1 MSYDHKFANITKLGV
16 TYSKGIMGIYPQLSK
31 WPNPPRKREAKRVL
45 DQSERDLEQVLH
57 DCQLLTKQNP
67 KGKEA
72 YYYKDRSRPNNW
84 TEKINIPTNLA
95 LLIVQFQLRIP
106 PDRQMAL
113 TLNVHSQEKNEG
125 NKYIKTES
133 TRKLSNFNV
142 QWTKTLYQ
150 KN

>member
-1 MSYDHKFANITKLGV
+1 MTESTKKKRGEEGSWSSWKRLRA
-16 TYSKGIMGIYPQLSK
+16 SAARLSIADK
-31 WPNPPRKREAKRVL
+31 K
-45 DQSERDLEQVLH
+45 
-57 DCQLLTKQNP
+57 NP

-113 TLNVHSQEKNEG
+113 TLTYNLVSLPE
-125 NKYIKTES
+125 
-133 TRKLSNFNV
+133 R
-142 QWTKTLYQ
+142 TLPG
-150 KN
+150 KKWR